1 MENSMAQAP
10 PVSLRLDQP
19 AWQAVASWICAILI
33 GGLFL
38 IAGAWKLSDHLGAAA
53 RMTQALVPASL
64 SVFTAMFFGMAE
76 VFSGI
81 LILIPRY
88 RRWGAWLIGL
98 MLIAFM
104 VYIGVF
110 YDRLLGADC
119 TCFPWVK
126 RAVGPMFFYSDAA
139 MLALAALAGWWARPS
154 EGLRN
159 AVRIAGAVAVLGG
172 AAYGI
177 TEMRQTGARAPETL
191 TVDGQTASLQQGKVL
206 LYFYD
211 PECAHCDQAARR
223 MAKHTWNGVKVY
235 GLPSRVPQ
243 FGKYF
248 MDSTGLKAGNSPEHD
263 ALKKLFP
270 FGDPPYA
277 VALEHGRQKAALSR
291 FDEAEPEAT
300 LRQLGFIE

>member
-1 MENSMAQAP
+1 MAHAP
-10 PVSLRLDQP
+10 AAPLSLELP
-19 AWQAVASWICAILI
+19 TWKTMAAWVCAILI

-38 IAGAWKLSDHLGAAA
+38 VAGVWKLTDHLGAAA
-53 RMTQALVPASL
+53 RMTQALVPAQL
-64 SVFTAMFFGMAE
+64 SVFTALFFGAAE

-88 RRWGAWLIGL
+88 RRWGAWLISL

-139 MLALAALAGWWARPS
+139 MLALAAVAGWWAKPS
-154 EGLRN
+154 EGLKT
-159 AVRIAGAVAVLGG
+159 ALVIAAGVGVFAGV
-172 AAYGI
+172 AYGI
-177 TEMRQTGARAPETL
+177 TESRQTGAKAPDTIV
-191 TVDGQTASLQQGKVL
+191 VDGQPVSLQQGKVL

-223 MAKHTWNGVKVY
+223 MAKHTWSGVKIY

-270 FGDPPYA
+270 FGDPPYG
-277 VALEHGRQKAALSR
+277 VLLEHGRQKAALSR
-291 FDEAEPEAT
+291 FDEAEPEST
-300 LRQLGFIE
+300 LRSLGFIE